1 MKSFVRRNHIG
12 VFAAVLAALIVLA
25 MALGGFIASRGS
37 SLVAEETSRYLSEVS
52 QQTAFK
58 VNQRIEFN
66 LGLLQNIDRQLE
78 IMRTDDASREAAI
91 GAVVESSPF
100 VWIGYADAAGN
111 LTVPGKGLADASA
124 CSAVMQAIA
133 GGPAVSD
140 ELVSLFEGETGALYA
155 VPAPGDN
162 GASAIVGCVTP
173 EKMELLRD
181 TDTFDGVGYSHIVS
195 RTVDFIL
202 RADNPHSLLGG
213 DNVFD
218 TLREKTDL
226 SEDDLEDMGRNLLRG
241 AGGRVSFSVDGELR
255 EMHYRPLDAGGWY
268 VLSIV
273 PPQAYT
279 GSLTDFIAFALAAM
293 AALCVVSFAVFGTYL
308 LWVTGKKNREVGRIA
323 FVDPVT
329 GGHTAARFDQ
339 LVGERQEKG
348 VPFTLVSLDIG
359 NFRLLNDLYGKAD
372 GDRLLRLVHQVLSE
386 GLHEGEVVARI
397 AADTFNLALDDL
409 DADAVDARL
418 GRFAERVNSFNAES
432 EVTYVVRISCGAY
445 VVEPDADIVVARD
458 RANTARKSAD
468 SSRDRLCSCAFFSG
482 VEHER
487 LLREKDMENAMERAL
502 AEGEFVAY
510 LQPKVSLRTDEVVG
524 AEALVRWESPRRG
537 LVQPDDFIPF
547 FERNGFVVKVDLA
560 VFEQVCA
567 RIRSWIDR
575 GLRPVPVSVNLSPLH
590 LQRANFLESFE
601 EVRRRYGVA
610 SELLEFELTER
621 LAFDSLELLRSVV
634 DEIHERGFRCSMD
647 DFGSGYSSLNV
658 LKEIPVDVLK
668 IDRQFFV
675 GGDERAGRV
684 VESVVDLAD
693 KLDMGTVAEGVETLV
708 QVRFLKGI
716 GCDAVQGYVFSKPV
730 PFSEFER
737 LAFGVQGESA

>member
-1 MKSFVRRNHIG
+1 
-12 VFAAVLAALIVLA
+12 
-25 MALGGFIASRGS
+25 
-37 SLVAEETSRYLSEVS
+37 
-52 QQTAFK
+52 
-58 VNQRIEFN
+58 
-66 LGLLQNIDRQLE
+66 
-78 IMRTDDASREAAI
+78 
-91 GAVVESSPF
+91 
-100 VWIGYADAAGN
+100 
-111 LTVPGKGLADASA
+111 
-124 CSAVMQAIA
+124 
-133 GGPAVSD
+133 
-140 ELVSLFEGETGALYA
+140 
-155 VPAPGDN
+155 
-162 GASAIVGCVTP
+162 
-173 EKMELLRD
+173 
-181 TDTFDGVGYSHIVS
+181 
-195 RTVDFIL
+195 
-202 RADNPHSLLGG
+202 
-213 DNVFD
+213 
-218 TLREKTDL
+218 
-226 SEDDLEDMGRNLLRG
+226 
-241 AGGRVSFSVDGELR
+241 
-255 EMHYRPLDAGGWY
+255 
-268 VLSIV
+268 
-273 PPQAYT
+273 
-279 GSLTDFIAFALAAM
+279 M

-372 GDRLLRLVHQVLSE
+372 GDRLLRWVHQVLSE

-445 VVEPDADIVVARD
+445 VVEPNTRSSVD

-610 SELLEFELTER
+610 PELLEFELTER

-658 LKEIPVDVLK
+658 LKEIPVDALK

>member
-173 EKMELLRD
+173 EKMKLLRD

-195 RTVDFIL
+195 RTGDFIL

-226 SEDDLEDMGRNLLRG
+226 SEDDLEDMERNLLRG
-241 AGGRVSFSVDGELR
+241 AGGRVSCSVDGELR

-372 GDRLLRLVHQVLSE
+372 GDRLLRWVHQVLSE

-575 GLRPVPVSVNLSPLH
+575 GLAGSGIGEPVAPAPAARELPGVVRGGAPPLRRG
-590 LQRANFLESFE
+590 LRTAGVRA
-601 EVRRRYGVA
+601 
-610 SELLEFELTER
+610 TER